1 MSAGK
6 YLTGPC
12 PPAGK
17 PLTVAGPTGLTGPT
31 GPKAGFKSRRQSPIS
46 QE

>member
-17 PLTVAGPTGLTGPT
+17 PLTVAEPTGPT

>member
-17 PLTVAGPTGLTGPT
+17 PLTVAGPTG
-31 GPKAGFKSRRQSPIS
+31 PKAGFKSRRQSPIY